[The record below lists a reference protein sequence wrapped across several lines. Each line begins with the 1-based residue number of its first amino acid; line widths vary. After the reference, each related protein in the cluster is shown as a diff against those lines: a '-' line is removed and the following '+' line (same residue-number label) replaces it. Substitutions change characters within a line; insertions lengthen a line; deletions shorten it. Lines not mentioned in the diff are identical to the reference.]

1 MELAKA
7 YDPKQAEENHY
18 KRWEDSGFFA
28 PEINQDPNAKAFS
41 IVIPPPN
48 VTGSLHMGHALQH
61 TIMDVLTRWRRMQGF
76 RTLWLP
82 GTDHAGISVQRKV
95 VEQLKKDEHKTPLD
109 IGREEFLRRCWTW
122 KEQYGNTITE
132 QMRREG
138 VSVDW
143 SRHRFTMDAELSQ
156 AVRSVFVTLYE
167 EGSIYRGL
175 RIVNWCPKDKTVL
188 SDLEVKEETKKD
200 GKLYYLKYPLSGSP
214 PYEGGVAAASADGV
228 VFTSPDTLD
237 QADHSTK
244 NHPVGAGA
252 TPLLRKEGN
261 FLIVATT
268 RPETML
274 GDTAVAVNPNDKRY
288 KHLIGK
294 MIALP
299 LTNREIPIVADEYVD
314 SEFGT
319 GAVKITP
326 AHDPNDYLVGE
337 RHGLEQ
343 LLVMNMDGTMNAA
356 AGAEFEGLD
365 RFKAREKVVAMF
377 DELGLLE
384 KVDDY
389 EITLP
394 VCERCKTIVEPILSE
409 QWFVKM
415 DELRDLGLELANKN
429 IPRFSPEV
437 PHAKVYANWLENLKD
452 WTISRQ
458 LWWGHQIPA
467 WYDED
472 GNVYVAMT
480 AEEAA
485 EKSGGKELTQDND
498 VLDTWFSSGLWAFST
513 FGWTGTSGS
522 PPYEGGVAVPMSS
535 IGTDGVVFTS
545 PDTLDQAE
553 YSTKNHP
560 VGETPPPLLRKEG
573 SFISSDLE
581 TFLPTDVLVTGRDI
595 IFLWVSRMMML
606 TKKFTGK
613 AAFHDCVITGTV
625 LGKDGKPM
633 SKSRNNGVDP
643 IEMFD
648 KFGVD
653 ATRIYLASI
662 ATGADIK
669 WNDLLIETYR
679 NFANKIWNAT
689 RFCLMNAGDAK
700 VDHASLMSSGQ
711 WSVAGGQQ
719 ENLTTDHRQLTT
731 ALADRWI
738 ISRLNSTALDVNVAL
753 KKYEFHTAVSLL
765 YHFFWDDFCDWYIEL
780 KKDEINA
787 GDIEATTRILTILE
801 IALRMLHPFM
811 PYLTEELWLKLPGT
825 SSALH
830 HPAYKSPVATAPGSD
845 KSDVTI
851 MLTKFP
857 PGDEA
862 AIDEN
867 AESEMSAVIDVI
879 KKVRNIRAEMNI
891 STAIKFEVHIAADTA
906 MQRVF
911 EANKAQIMKLAKAG
925 NLVIC
930 AELDV
935 PKASAKAV
943 TNDARLA
950 VPLEGLI
957 DFDKERERLN
967 NQIAKLTDEKIRLDA
982 QLANANFVDRA
993 PAEKVTELRDRSA
1006 ELEKQVE
1013 TLNSNLDALSQ

>member
-7 YDPKQAEENHY
+7 YDPKSAEENHY
-18 KRWEDSGFFA
+18 KRWEESGFFA
-28 PEINQDPNAKAFS
+28 PEINQDPDAPAFS

-61 TIMDVLTRWRRMQGF
+61 TIMDVLTRWKRMCGY

-95 VEQLKKDEHKTPLD
+95 VEQLKKDEHKSPLD
-109 IGREEFLRRCWTW
+109 IGREKFLRRCWQW
-122 KEQYGNTITE
+122 KEQYGDTITE

-138 VSVDW
+138 ASVDW
-143 SRHRFTMDAELSQ
+143 SRHRFTMDAPLSA

-167 EGSIYRGL
+167 EGNIYRGL
-175 RIVNWCPKDKTVL
+175 RIVNWCPRDKTVL
-188 SDLEVKEETKKD
+188 SDLEVKEETRKD
-200 GKLYYLKYPLSGSP
+200 GKLYYLRYPVSSESRLQ
-214 PYEGGVAAASADGV
+214 AASAGDEPPKG
-228 VFTSPDTLD
+228 
-237 QADHSTK
+237 
-244 NHPVGAGA
+244 G
-252 TPLLRKEGN
+252 TPN
-261 FLIVATT
+261 VITVATT

-274 GDTAVAVNPNDKRY
+274 GDTAVAVNGSDERY
-288 KHLIGK
+288 KDLVGK
-294 MIALP
+294 TIALP

-314 SEFGT
+314 AEFGT
-319 GAVKITP
+319 GAVKVTP
-326 AHDPNDYLVGE
+326 AHDPNDYQIGQ
-337 RHGLEQ
+337 RHDLPQ
-343 LLVMNMDGTMNAA
+343 ILVMNMDGTMNAA
-356 AGAEFEGLD
+356 AGPEFDGLD

-377 DELGLLE
+377 DKLGLLE

-415 DELRDLGLELANKN
+415 DELRDLGLELIKKDGVPN
-429 IPRFSPEV
+429 FSPEV
-437 PHAKVYANWLENLKD
+437 PHAKVYTAWLENLKD

-467 WYDED
+467 WYDDE
-472 GNVYVAMT
+472 GNVYVANT
-480 AEEAA
+480 EDEAVA
-485 EKSGGKELTQDND
+485 KSGGKKLTQDSD

-513 FGWTGTSGS
+513 FGWTGQSGS
-522 PPYEGGVAVPMSS
+522 PPYEGGGATASV
-535 IGTDGVVFTS
+535 DGVVFTS
-545 PDTLDQAE
+545 PNTLEQADH
-553 YSTKNHP
+553 STKNHP
-560 VGETPPPLLRKEG
+560 TAKAAPFLRKEG
-573 SFISSDLE
+573 STLNDLD
-581 TFLPTDVLVTGRDI
+581 TFLPTSVLVTGRDI

-613 AAFHDCVITGTV
+613 VAFNDCVITGTV

-662 ATGADIK
+662 ATGADIR
-669 WNDLLIETYR
+669 WNDTGVETYR

-689 RFCLMNAGDAK
+689 RFCLMNSEGSK
-700 VDHASLMSSGQ
+700 VDHKSLEYLLQ
-711 WSVAGGQQ
+711 QAKDPPEGG
-719 ENLTTDHRQLTT
+719 TPSTS
-731 ALADRWI
+731 LADRWI
-738 ISRLNSTALDVNVAL
+738 ISRLNKTALDLNKAL
-753 KKYEFHTAVSLL
+753 DKYEFHTAVSLL

-825 SSALH
+825 S
-830 HPAYKSPVATAPGSD
+830 PAMNHDAYRDAGA
-845 KSDVTI
+845 TI
-851 MLTKFP
+851 MLTSFP
-857 PGDEA
+857 PGDER
-862 AIDEN
+862 AIDER
-867 AESEMSAVIDVI
+867 AENEMAAVIDVI
-879 KKVRNIRAEMNI
+879 KKIRNIRAEMNI
-891 STAIKFEVHIAADTA
+891 STAIKFTVHIAANTEF
-906 MQRVF
+906 QQVF
-911 EANKAQIMKLAKAG
+911 EANNAQILKLAKAEK
-925 NLVIC
+925 LVIT

-935 PKASAKAV
+935 PQASAKAV
-943 TNDARLA
+943 TNDAQLA

-957 DFDKERERLN
+957 DFDVERARLAG
-967 NQIAKLTDEKIRLDA
+967 QIAKLTEEKSRLDA
-982 QLANANFVDRA
+982 QLANSNFVDKA
-993 PAEKVTELRDRSA
+993 PAEKVAELRARSTEL
-1006 ELEKQVE
+1006 ENQVE
-1013 TLNSNLDALSQ
+1013 TLNNNLEALRAETRV